1 MVFVMQ
7 PNKKVS
13 PKAEIGNN
21 ILNFYLFLHKYIFFF
36 AYSVVKSTCKCFPPT
51 TQSSNSSDEG
61 GEMAQTQIVNTSPT
75 AKYVANDQTV
85 VFDNGKNQEKANLIS
100 QKENNGNTSKHT
112 TTVTQV

>member
-1 MVFVMQ
+1 MQ

-21 ILNFYLFLHKYIFFF
+21 KYPKLLPLSTQIFFF

>member
-1 MVFVMQ
+1 MQ

-13 PKAEIGNN
+13 PKAENWEEC
-21 ILNFYLFLHKYIFFF
+21 ILNLFFSLHKYFFF

-100 QKENNGNTSKHT
+100 QKENNGNMSKHT